1 MTSPPR
7 LTHVRLLVDNYRE
20 CHRFYRE
27 ILGFTPRFSQPEG
40 VYDEF
45 AVGARW
51 FSGTSSEGVVVSLY
65 DRGMMASVVG
75 TGALPA
81 RASAQDPMV
90 IAFAVDEVDAAY
102 DALTAMGIKF
112 LAPPSDRPE
121 WLARIVHLRD
131 PAGNLI
137 ELWAPIATP
146 SCADTGGHDP

>member
-1 MTSPPR
+1 
-7 LTHVRLLVDNYRE
+7 
-20 CHRFYRE
+20 
-27 ILGFTPRFSQPEG
+27 
-40 VYDEF
+40 
-45 AVGARW
+45 
-51 FSGTSSEGVVVSLY
+51 
-65 DRGMMASVVG
+65 
-75 TGALPA
+75 
-81 RASAQDPMV
+81 MV

-146 SCADTGGHDP
+146 SCTDKAEHGP

>member
-27 ILGFTPRFSQPEG
+27 VLGFTPRFAQPEG

-45 AVGARW
+45 AAGARW
-51 FSGTSSEGVVVSLY
+51 FFAPAAEKIAISLY
-65 DRGMMASVVG
+65 DRAMMAGIVG

-81 RASAQDPMV
+81 RAPVQDTML
-90 IAFAVDEVDAAY
+90 IAFAVEDVDAAY
-102 DALTAMGIKF
+102 DALTGMGVKF
-112 LAPPSDRPE
+112 LAPPTDRPE

-137 ELWAPIATP
+137 ELWAPIHSAN
-146 SCADTGGHDP
+146 CVDGDEQ